1 MINIKQQE
9 EILIKIGNI
18 LEKKIIVY
26 AIGGTAMMLKSIKD
40 STLDIDFVFD
50 KKNDREKFILV
61 LRKLGAKESDTTLVY
76 GLKNNTPIMLELDNA
91 RFDLFM
97 NKVISSTFSEKMKDR
112 AKQVHEFGK
121 NLIIKVADSHDII
134 IMKSATS
141 RIKDLDDI
149 ITIVKKDKIN
159 WEIIIEEAKEQIN
172 LGNNN
177 FVLSLGEKLEKL
189 NNQKEIAI
197 STPIPKTVLDQ
208 LWKLLK
214 KQVKNKNKDKKPREK

>member
-26 AIGGTAMMLKSIKD
+26 AIGGTAMMLKSSKD

-50 KKNDREKFILV
+50 KKNDREKFILI

-121 NLIIKVADSHDII
+121 NLIIKVADSVSSSSEIPR
-134 IMKSATS
+134 
-141 RIKDLDDI
+141 RIYLP
-149 ITIVKKDKIN
+149 
-159 WEIIIEEAKEQIN
+159 A
-172 LGNNN
+172 GSCP
-177 FVLSLGEKLEKL
+177 SLILET
-189 NNQKEIAI
+189 E
-197 STPIPKTVLDQ
+197 
-208 LWKLLK
+208 
-214 KQVKNKNKDKKPREK
+214 